1 MYIIYG
7 VIAVVGSV
15 AAAAGGGIVCITLRI
30 IESLEDE
37 ESQDMYAISEEEE
50 SET

>member
-15 AAAAGGGIVCITLRI
+15 AAAAGGIVCITLRI
-30 IESLEDE
+30 IESLDDE
-37 ESQDMYAISEEEE
+37 ETQDTDYLSEEEC
-50 SET
+50 ET

>member
-1 MYIIYG
+1 MYIILG

-15 AAAAGGGIVCITLRI
+15 AASAGGIVCITLRI
-30 IESLEDE
+30 IESFDDE
-37 ESQDMYAISEEEE
+37 ETRDTDVPSEEG

>member
-15 AAAAGGGIVCITLRI
+15 AAAAGGIVCITLQI
-30 IESLEDE
+30 MESLEDE
-37 ESQDMYAISEEEE
+37 ETQNTDALSEEE

>member
-15 AAAAGGGIVCITLRI
+15 AAAAGGIVCITLRI
-30 IESLEDE
+30 IESLNDE
-37 ESQDMYAISEEEE
+37 ETQDTDALSEEE

>member
-15 AAAAGGGIVCITLRI
+15 VAAAGGIVCITLRI
-30 IESLEDE
+30 IESLNDE
-37 ESQDMYAISEEEE
+37 ETQDTDALSEEE